1 MTRYHLTS
9 CSVTKAV
16 CMIMIGLFAANNV
29 AAKDATTAQT
39 TIMAS
44 PTESIT
50 MASPTE
56 GTITAHFV
64 KEKAMKRDLL
74 QMLANNMQY
83 AKSIWYDCVEP
94 NSAGEQCGFFKARSA
109 GHSNED
115 GVRTN
120 ADFSMICAFLYR
132 YGKGKVRLPEGIT

>member
-16 CMIMIGLFAANNV
+16 CMIMIGLFAVNNV

-39 TIMAS
+39 AIMAS

-64 KEKAMKRDLL
+64 KEKAMKLSLL
-74 QMLANNMQY
+74 YLSRFCNFT
-83 AKSIWYDCVEP
+83 SV
-94 NSAGEQCGFFKARSA
+94 
-109 GHSNED
+109 
-115 GVRTN
+115 
-120 ADFSMICAFLYR
+120 
-132 YGKGKVRLPEGIT
+132 

>member
-44 PTESIT
+44 PTEGIS

-74 QMLANNMQY
+74 QMLANNMQ
-83 AKSIWYDCVEP
+83 
-94 NSAGEQCGFFKARSA
+94 
-109 GHSNED
+109 
-115 GVRTN
+115 
-120 ADFSMICAFLYR
+120 
-132 YGKGKVRLPEGIT
+132 